1 MNQDLIAKLKDI
13 FLPWR
18 GNPSSDYQA
27 VREAEFARL
36 AIRYKGES
44 AKVRGYRETET
55 GLELVIDHPDDAM
68 EKVFVKLDDPDL
80 AINESQLIG
89 VWGHVI
95 VERKAGELSYRTPG
109 GSRSPAKST
118 IVQDPARVNL
128 IYDLLADISSL
139 TFMRVAS
146 QDPRLPPQARMKTR
160 AGQLVRILARAPMG
174 GSSEPLGVLAIPEQD
189 YPNGEVVILVEGEDI
204 DIDIDQL
211 SIIRAQLEA
220 AKVERNAKEIGK
232 AVAQYEA
239 NKPKDY
245 HCKPGDLI
253 YCTGNNRKGMHPGAL
268 VGIVEKYAQP
278 VLIQNN
284 DMGFSETGQ
293 RWVSGVI
300 AVNGT
305 TYPEDLSIVQG
316 VLVGEDF
323 ALYDNHTKLIA
334 QAIAAAR
341 ENGNDFKPF

>member
-1 MNQDLIAKLKDI
+1 MNQDIIAKLKDI

-27 VREAEFARL
+27 MREAEFARL
-36 AIRYKGES
+36 AIRYKGEP

-55 GLELVIDHPDDAM
+55 GLELVIDHPDDGM
-68 EKVFVKLDDPDL
+68 EKVFVKLDDPNL
-80 AINESQLIG
+80 AIDESQLIG

-95 VERKAGELSYRTPG
+95 VERKAGERSFRKPS
-109 GSRSPAKST
+109 GSRKPAKST
-118 IVQDPARVNL
+118 VVQDPARVEQ
-128 IYDLLADISSL
+128 IYDLLSSISNL
-139 TFMRVAS
+139 TFMRVVS

-160 AGQLVRILARAPMG
+160 TGQLVRILGVG
-174 GSSEPLGVLAIPEQD
+174 GDKPFSVLAIPEQD
-189 YPNGEVVILVEGEDI
+189 YPNGEVVVLVEGEDI
-204 DIDIDQL
+204 DIDINQL
-211 SIIRAQLEA
+211 SIVRAQLEA

-245 HCKPGDLI
+245 HYKPGDLI
-253 YCTGNNRKGMHPGAL
+253 YCTGNGRTGMRPGAL
-268 VGIVEKYAQP
+268 VGIVEKYDQP

-293 RWVSGVI
+293 RWISGVI

-305 TYPEDLSIVQG
+305 TYPEDLSIVEG

-334 QAIAAAR
+334 QAIATAR
-341 ENGNDFKPF
+341 GNGNDLKPF